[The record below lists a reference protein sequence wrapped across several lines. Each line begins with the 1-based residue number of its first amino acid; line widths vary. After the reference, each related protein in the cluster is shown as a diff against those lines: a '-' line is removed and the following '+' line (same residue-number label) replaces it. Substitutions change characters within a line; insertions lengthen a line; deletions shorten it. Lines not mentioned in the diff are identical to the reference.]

1 MIRLASSHSPHSSR
15 EEKHVRP
22 RQRLAD
28 DSVILR
34 VLQRGLGIELE
45 MEALAHEEIG
55 ELESPVPPAFRR
67 TMPSAV
73 VRSAAGTLSF
83 CAAMSISAFRAVA
96 AACRF

>member
-1 MIRLASSHSPHSSR
+1 MDLN
-15 EEKHVRP
+15 
-22 RQRLAD
+22 
-28 DSVILR
+28 
-34 VLQRGLGIELE
+34 
-45 MEALAHEEIG
+45 
-55 ELESPVPPAFRR
+55 PVPPAFRR